1 MRDRKLAR
9 KVSHFLIVLVVLQSM
24 LVAFSVQPVSGQEP
38 VIQDIGGGRRTATW
52 TLDDPGNYTLE
63 DVTFE
68 GGGAN
73 LTLNNFTWYESQ
85 QSDFLDGA
93 WDSNVTIT
101 PDGNLTLTADDTSL
115 VSNGD
120 FSTDL
125 NWTFSGTGNNVTAE
139 RDPALQDAHLHYYG
153 EAGPFYIFD
162 NMDDSTANWSDV
174 GNASTVTPINNS
186 SDCCGGGG
194 SLQVGWKPWPSYEW
208 GGIRRMAPASW
219 DWSMYNRLSVW
230 FYTNY
235 TGNDLDVYLNIV
247 DINTFSWD
255 TPRKKVSGG
264 WNQSVFDLEGFLG
277 DDTQVKR
284 IDIRFTGLGGDGIQ
298 QLNVSVDLIELYHV
312 KILNET
318 ASASQ
323 IFYKANTTENTPGSV
338 ILSYDVLI
346 EERMNVIDSNLSLTV
361 TNATSN
367 EYRWEKHTVVPPYSS
382 HISVDLSWLMVE
394 AGSYNISL
402 QLHLLVNTTMESNY
416 SVRFDNI
423 TILAPSRKN
432 GTYFSE
438 PYNTTSQSI
447 WREIN
452 WVEDVVPETNVTVKT
467 RTGNSSNTSDGTW
480 SGWEPPNGSMVASPS
495 HRFIQYRVDLNTTNA
510 SVGPVVSE
518 MKIDCEQ
525 YAPYGT
531 VTTENFTVSDLYIWE
546 DFFVKDSTTA
556 ETSVTYYYSS
566 DRGGSWSQVF
576 NGSSLSFVANDTL
589 KFRAELSSLN
599 TTHTPYLY
607 EMNLTYQYVGNL
619 DHIHMSESFVSVPA
633 GTVVYLSAWG
643 HDAFHHNVSFQQ
655 KWETTDPLNMI
666 NMSGEYTA
674 GRVGS
679 WKVYCNKSDD
689 SISNWTVINV
699 SAGTLVRIGI
709 DPWDPGTL
717 TADDQLQ
724 FNATGYDVM
733 NNTIVISPNWSVSG
747 GIGTVDPGPSGIS
760 NLTAA
765 SVGTGQVRIDD
776 GPYQNSTNTIRVVPG
791 ARSRIEIEPQQPGV
805 LTADDVMQFNASAY
819 DSDDNL
825 IGPVDATWSVIG
837 GIGVM
842 PPGPS
847 TSSLFNATEVG
858 QGRVLAEYGIHTNQT
873 ELFNVV
879 AGQLDS
885 ITVIPNPANV
895 FPGASKNFTANGSD
909 SDGNDVVLI
918 STVWETDAG
927 TINSHNSTNAS
938 FTAQSTEF
946 QGGYI
951 RATEGSVSGEAVI
964 NIDNDDEPPWIEG
977 VIPDQLKPEDFGSW
991 TLDLTDYANDS
1002 EDSLSLL
1009 RWHIDGDNSSL
1020 YTVTGDDKP
1029 GNHVLTF
1036 ITVRDAFG
1044 EDEITLSLIDRFDQS
1059 TQQSLW
1065 VNITPV
1071 NDRPTI
1077 RDAPNKVYVKYD
1089 NPLDIDYAP
1098 FIEDVDNSTQ
1108 DLTLT
1113 TDDPVHATVQGLQ
1126 VTYEYPQNMVGKS
1139 IFVVLT
1145 VSDGIDQ
1152 ALDVVQ
1158 IFVSGN
1164 YPPRIQNQ
1172 IADITMN
1179 EDEQLLNEFD
1189 LDDYFEDPDDD
1200 VLTYDSISNK
1210 IGINIDSAGLVSLT
1224 PEQNWFGEELVIFTA
1239 TDSAGSVAQDAVL
1252 ARVLPVN
1259 DAPVIEGLPDIV
1271 IRYNETFD
1279 FDVTPYISDVD
1290 DPISD
1295 LRINCN
1301 DTDNTTILGQTISFF
1316 YPSETELEVTV
1327 TVKDKKNAEASDVMR
1342 VNVTDNRP
1350 PVSKGL
1356 PNVVMYEDTPLLLAF
1371 GLDEYFY
1378 DPDDGNLTYTFHQ
1391 TLYYVEV
1398 ELNATNWVNFT
1409 PAADWSGQE
1418 VIVFRAMDD
1427 ENAIVEDTVVV
1438 TVLPVN
1444 DAPVFL
1450 PVPKQVG
1457 EIGRPWLLDLS
1468 LYVYDPDNATED
1480 LVFQVDSE
1488 YVTVVGRYVIFIC
1501 NESFS
1506 LEIADATVSDGL
1518 LQDSQ
1523 QIEISISSLVA
1534 PEVNVFIWPASIGI
1548 VLLGMFGLVYWR
1560 ATRRYSM
1567 EDLFLVGKEGKLI
1580 VHKTKRARPDRDE
1593 DILAGMLTAVQEFAK
1608 DVFREEKES
1617 LKAFELQQKRIVIET
1632 ARNFYVAA
1640 IFAGKEP
1647 KRASR
1652 SLEAF
1657 VEDVDIRYGS
1667 MIKAWSGDMGELE
1680 DLPEMVD
1687 YFVNVRK
1694 YEVGD
1699 WKED

>member
-63 DVTFE
+63 NVTFE

-73 LTLNNFTWYESQ
+73 LTLNNFTWHESQ
-85 QSDFLDGA
+85 QSDFLDGT
-93 WDSNVTIT
+93 WDSTVVIT
-101 PDGNLTLTADDTSL
+101 PNGNLTLLADETNL

-125 NWTFSGTGNNVTAE
+125 NWTFSNGTGDNVIAE
-139 RDPALQDAHLHYYG
+139 RDDALENAHLHYYG
-153 EAGPFYIFD
+153 GAGPFSVFD
-162 NMDDSTANWSDV
+162 NMDDSTGNWTNV
-174 GNASTVTPINNS
+174 GDAITVLPINNA

-194 SLQVGWKPWPSYEW
+194 SLQVGWRPFASTEW
-208 GGIRRMAPASW
+208 GGIRRFTGTPW
-219 DWSMYNRLSVW
+219 NWSNFNRLSIW
-230 FYTNY
+230 FATNY
-235 TGNDLDVYLNIV
+235 TGNNLDAYLNIT
-247 DINTFSWD
+247 DNDSLQWNT
-255 TPRKKVSGG
+255 PKIKASGD
-264 WNQSVFDLEGFLG
+264 WNQSIFDLELFPGNLSQI
-277 DDTQVKR
+277 TR
-284 IDIRFTGLGGDGIQ
+284 IDIRFTGLSGDGTIQ
-298 QLNVSVDLIELYHV
+298 YNASVDLFELFFV
-312 KILNET
+312 KIFNET
-318 ASASQ
+318 ASVNQTFTKTNVTDS
-323 IFYKANTTENTPGSV
+323 TPGNV
-338 ILSYDVLI
+338 ILDCDVLI
-346 EERMNVIDSNLSLTV
+346 EERLNVVNSSLYLIVSNSSSQYV
-361 TNATSN
+361 
-367 EYRWEKHTVVPPYSS
+367 WEKYAVVPPLSN
-382 HISVDLSWLMVE
+382 HISVDLSWLMAE
-394 AGSYNISL
+394 AGSYNISM
-402 QLHLLVNTTMESNY
+402 QLDLSVNTSNESSY
-416 SVRFDNI
+416 SVKFDNI
-423 TILAPSRKN
+423 IIVAPNRKN
-432 GTYFSE
+432 GTYLSD
-438 PYNTTSQSI
+438 PHNTLSQSI
-447 WREIN
+447 WKEIN
-452 WVEDVVPETNVTVKT
+452 WVEGPIDPETPVNVST
-467 RTGNSSNTSDGTW
+467 RTGNSSNTSDASW
-480 SGWEPPNGSMVASPS
+480 SGWEFPSSGNITSPPN
-495 HRFIQYRVDLNTTNA
+495 RYIQYRVDLNTLNA
-510 SVGPVVSE
+510 SKGPVVSE
-518 MKIDCEQ
+518 MKIDYEQ
-525 YAPYGT
+525 YATFGFVET
-531 VTTENFTVSDLYIWE
+531 DNLTVSDLYLWE
-546 DFFVKDSTTA
+546 DFFTKQSTPS
-556 ETSVTYYYSS
+556 ETGISYYFSS
-566 DRGGSWSQVF
+566 DMGGSWSPIL
-576 NGSSLSFVANDTL
+576 NCSSLSSVTNDTL
-589 KFRAELSSLN
+589 KFKAELRSNN

-607 EMNLTYQYVGNL
+607 EMNLTYQYLGNL
-619 DHIHMSESFVSVPA
+619 DHIHMSDSSLSVSA

-643 HDAFHHNVSFQQ
+643 HDAFHRNVSFQQ
-655 KWETTDPLNMI
+655 KWETDDPWGSVNA
-666 NMSGEYTA
+666 SGVYLP
-674 GRVGS
+674 GRVGN
-679 WKVYCNKSDD
+679 WKVYCNNSDD
-689 SISNWTVINV
+689 SISNWTVVDV
-699 SAGTLVRIGI
+699 SVGSPVRIGI

-717 TADDQLQ
+717 STDDQLQ
-724 FNATGYDVM
+724 FDATGYDLM
-733 NNTIVISPNWSVSG
+733 NNTI
-747 GIGTVDPGPSGIS
+747 
-760 NLTAA
+760 
-765 SVGTGQVRIDD
+765 
-776 GPYQNSTNTIRVVPG
+776 
-791 ARSRIEIEPQQPGV
+791 
-805 LTADDVMQFNASAY
+805 
-819 DSDDNL
+819 
-825 IGPVDATWSVIG
+825 GPVDVSWSVIG
-837 GIGVM
+837 VIGDM

-847 TSSLFNATEVG
+847 NSSVFDATTVG
-858 QGRVLAEYGIHTNQT
+858 QGRVFADDGLHTNQT
-873 ELFNVV
+873 ELFNVIE
-879 AGQLDS
+879 GQLDS
-885 ITVIPNPANV
+885 IVVQPSPKDLL
-895 FPGASKNFTANGSD
+895 PGASWNFTTQGYD

-918 STVWETDAG
+918 STVWETNVG
-927 TINSHNSTNAS
+927 TINSYDSSNAN
-938 FTAQSTEF
+938 FTAQSTEY

-991 TLDLTDYANDS
+991 TLDLTGYARDS
-1002 EDSLSLL
+1002 EDSPSLL
-1009 RWHIDGDNSSL
+1009 RWHVDGVNTSL
-1020 YTVTGDDKP
+1020 YTVSGVDIP
-1029 GNHVLTF
+1029 GNHILTF
-1036 ITVRDAFG
+1036 TTVRDAFG

-1126 VTYEYPQNMVGKS
+1126 VTYEYPQDMVGKS
-1139 IFVVLT
+1139 IFVVLI

-1158 IFVSGN
+1158 VFVSAS
-1164 YPPRIQNQ
+1164 YPPRVQNQ

-1210 IGINIDSAGLVSLT
+1210 IGINIDLAGLVSLT

-1252 ARVLPVN
+1252 VRVLPLN

-1271 IRYNETFD
+1271 IRHNETFR
-1279 FDVTPYISDVD
+1279 FDVTPYLSDID

-1295 LRINCN
+1295 LTINCS
-1301 DTDNTTILGQTISFF
+1301 DTVHTTISGKTISFLYDF
-1316 YPSETELEVTV
+1316 ETELNVVVTV
-1327 TVKDKKNAEASDVMR
+1327 RDKYAEARDVMR
-1342 VNVTDNRP
+1342 VKVSDNRP

-1356 PNVVMYEDTPLLLAF
+1356 PDVVLYEDTPLFLAF

-1378 DPDDGNLTYTFHQ
+1378 DPDSGNLTYTFHQ

-1640 IFAGKEP
+1640 IFTGKEP
-1647 KRASR
+1647 KRTSR

-1667 MIKAWSGDMGELE
+1667 MIEAWSGDMGELE
-1680 DLPEMVD
+1680 NLPEMVD